1 MPRPKKSESGSDPE
15 IMTPETMT
23 LETMT
28 FEDAFRRLGETA
40 QALEA
45 GGLPLAQATAVY
57 QRGMA
62 LVQRCN
68 QLLNETELKITQLRD
83 SYPGS
88 APGPELPGPGLPGP
102 GLQGPGLQWNEEET
116 DA

>member
-1 MPRPKKSESGSDPE
+1 MPSSKKHQSIPD
-15 IMTPETMT
+15 
-23 LETMT
+23 LEAMT

-40 QALEA
+40 EALEA

-57 QRGMA
+57 EQGMA

-68 QLLNETELKITQLRD
+68 QLLNETELKITELKG
-83 SYPGS
+83 SYAGS
-88 APGPELPGPGLPGP
+88 TVEEALE
-102 GLQGPGLQWNEEET
+102 WDDEET

>member
-1 MPRPKKSESGSDPE
+1 MPRPKKNQSGTD
-15 IMTPETMT
+15 

-40 QALEA
+40 EALEA
-45 GGLPLAQATAVY
+45 GGLPLAEATAVY
-57 QRGMA
+57 EQGMA

-68 QLLNETELKITQLRD
+68 QLLNETELKITRLKE
-83 SYPGS
+83 SYTGS
-88 APGPELPGPGLPGP
+88 TVEEVLE
-102 GLQGPGLQWNEEET
+102 WDDEET